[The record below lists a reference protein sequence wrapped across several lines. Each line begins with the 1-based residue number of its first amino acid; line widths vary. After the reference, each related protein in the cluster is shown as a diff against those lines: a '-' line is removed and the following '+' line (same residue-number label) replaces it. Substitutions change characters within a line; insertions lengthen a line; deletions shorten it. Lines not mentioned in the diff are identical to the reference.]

1 MFPSTVVLCVAER
14 LFNSQRIFK
23 SLILM
28 TAISG
33 KPKAEICQA
42 LWFELLV

>member
-1 MFPSTVVLCVAER
+1 
-14 LFNSQRIFK
+14 
-23 SLILM
+23 M

-33 KPKAEICQA
+33 KPKPEICRA